1 MTLDKRYGLNLLQAA
16 VFQGDYDTVLKAI
29 ALLGVSRFLTEMNL
43 KTRGDGDAVFHG
55 KSAIDFLSSLDEKR
69 KDQAKIEKEYFAV
82 VEKNLT
88 LTELHRITDGE
99 RAVELVLNNT
109 IDIDTPGL
117 CNRTPLMMASLS
129 SSSEF
134 FETLIDL
141 GADVNA
147 QRTDDKVTPLYLASC
162 WNHYMAVRLLLEN
175 GADANIQVRDGF
187 SPLHIAAGKGFFNV
201 VRLLIDGGS
210 SIDLLNKT
218 GRTPLREAVER
229 KQNMIAR
236 LLLYHGADVNIPD
249 NDGYTPFHCAASQG
263 CSLTAELLIEK
274 VSNVNLRT
282 KRRRTPL
289 YIAVKNQH
297 EQLIKMLLEHKA
309 DVSME
314 YSENTEERIYLVRGT
329 DRGKPAWHY
338 VLVDKHLL
346 GLFLKKTKGGS
357 LDVKKFGTVLRSGWG
372 QNAPAGTVDQIL
384 KEKNAMFEEI
394 PGESLLHVACRNN
407 DAVAIDLLVKHGAW
421 NLNPRDAEGFTPL
434 HIAAIHGNMQAVEK
448 LVDLGADASQAEAVA
463 DLAQINEEY
472 DIESFLRFKIGCLP
486 EGKKREQVKETEEV
500 ELDVRLRNVLR
511 EAGSIGREVFQLAV
525 ESIHRAI
532 T

>member
-1 MTLDKRYGLNLLQAA
+1 MTLDKRSGLNLLQAA
-16 VFQGDYDTVLKAI
+16 VFQGDYDTVFKASS
-29 ALLGVSRFLTEMNL
+29 LLGVSRFLTEMNL
-43 KTRGDGDAVFHG
+43 KTRGDGDTVLNG

-69 KDQAKIEKEYFAV
+69 KDHANIEKDYLAN
-82 VEKNLT
+82 VEKDLT
-88 LTELHRITDGE
+88 LTELHRIKDGE
-99 RAVELVLNNT
+99 QAVELVLNNSM
-109 IDIDTPGL
+109 DIDTLGL

-129 SSSEF
+129 SSSAF
-134 FETLIDL
+134 IETLIDL

-147 QRTDDKVTPLYLASC
+147 QRTDDKVTPLQLASS
-162 WNHYMAVRLLLEN
+162 WNNYMAVRLLLEH
-175 GADANIQVRDGF
+175 GADANIPGDDGL
-187 SPLHIAAGKGFFNV
+187 SPLHLAAAKGFFNV

-210 SIDLLNKT
+210 SIDLLSKT
-218 GRTPLREAVER
+218 GRTPLRMAVER
-229 KQNMIAR
+229 KHYMIAR
-236 LLLYHGADVNIPD
+236 LLLDHGADVNIPD
-249 NDGYTPFHCAASQG
+249 IDGYTPFHCAASQG

-282 KRRRTPL
+282 KRGRTPL

-297 EQLIKMLLEHKA
+297 EQIIKLLLEHKA
-309 DVSME
+309 DVSMG
-314 YSENTEERIYLVRGT
+314 YSEDTEERIYLVRGS

-357 LDVKKFGTVLRSGWG
+357 LDVADFGTVLCSGWG
-372 QNAPAGTVDQIL
+372 QDPSAGTIDQVL
-384 KEKNAMFEEI
+384 KEKSAMFEEI

-407 DAVAIDLLVKHGAW
+407 DSVAIDLLVKHGAW
-421 NLNPRDAEGFTPL
+421 NLIPRDAEGFPPL

-472 DIESFLRFKIGCLP
+472 DIESFLRSKIVFLP

-500 ELDVRLRNVLR
+500 ELDVRLRNFFR
-511 EAGSIGREVFQLAV
+511 EAGSIGREVVQLAV

>member
-1 MTLDKRYGLNLLQAA
+1 MDKRSGLNLLQAA
-16 VFQGDYDTVLKAI
+16 VFQGDYATVFNAS
-29 ALLGVSRFLTEMNL
+29 ALLDVSRFLTEMNL
-43 KTRGDGDAVFHG
+43 KTRGDGDTVFNG
-55 KSAIDFLSSLDEKR
+55 KSAIEFLSSLDEKR
-69 KDQAKIEKEYFAV
+69 KDHAKIEKDYLV
-82 VEKNLT
+82 RVERDLT
-88 LTELHRITDGE
+88 LTELHRINDGE
-99 RAVELVLNNT
+99 QAVELVLNNSM
-109 IDIDTPGL
+109 DIDTPGL

-129 SSSEF
+129 SSSAL
-134 FETLIDL
+134 FETLISL

-147 QRTDDKVTPLYLASC
+147 QRTNDKVTPLYLASC

-175 GADANIQVRDGF
+175 GADANIPCDDGR
-187 SPLHIAAGKGFFNV
+187 SPLHIAASYGFFNV
-201 VRLLIDGGS
+201 VRLLLD
-210 SIDLLNKT
+210 
-218 GRTPLREAVER
+218 
-229 KQNMIAR
+229 
-236 LLLYHGADVNIPD
+236 YGADVNIPD
-249 NDGYTPFHCAASQG
+249 IDGYTPFHYAASQG
-263 CSLTAELLIEK
+263 CNLIELLIEK

-282 KRRRTPL
+282 KRGRTPL

-297 EQLIKMLLEHKA
+297 EQIIKLLLEHKA
-309 DVSME
+309 DVSMG
-314 YSENTEERIYLVRGT
+314 YSEDTEERIYLVRGK

-338 VLVDKHLL
+338 VLADKHLL

-357 LDVKKFGTVLRSGWG
+357 LDVKDFGTVLRSGRG
-372 QNAPAGTVDQIL
+372 QNPPDGTIDQIL
-384 KEKNAMFEEI
+384 KEKSAMFEEI

-472 DIESFLRFKIGCLP
+472 DIESFLRSKIVFLP

-500 ELDVRLRNVLR
+500 ELDVRLRNFFR
-511 EAGSIGREVFQLAV
+511 EAGSIGREVVQLAV